1 MKQKRSDFNIVAFK
15 ALIKQ
20 YSTITLKEIKN
31 LYLGTEEDDWLPQDS
46 TGFGCEATCT
56 LCISE
61 KELEDYDEGGCNH
74 CVYKGSFANHCHC
87 SSYSRDTYEGIDY
100 AETPEDLYHAYKAR
114 AKFMRLVLKDFNKKH
129 PK

>member
-1 MKQKRSDFNIVAFK
+1 MKRKDFNVKAFK
-15 ALIKQ
+15 ALLKR
-20 YSTITLKEIKN
+20 YSTITLKEIESIN
-31 LYLGTEEDDWLPQDS
+31 SDLDFYEWLPEKAS
-46 TGFGCEATCT
+46 GFGSSESCT

-114 AKFMRLVLKDFNKKH
+114 AKFMRSVLKDFNRKH